1 MYSYQKFR
9 RYRSAWDRFQII
21 NSLQLSFFRYNKSI
35 FFFFCKVV
43 NDMLPKDPMILLS
56 YINTKLR
63 DDYASLDELCD
74 DLQVERSD
82 IENTL
87 SAIDYRYHAELNKF
101 I

>member
-1 MYSYQKFR
+1 
-9 RYRSAWDRFQII
+9 
-21 NSLQLSFFRYNKSI
+21 
-35 FFFFCKVV
+35 
-43 NDMLPKDPMILLS
+43 MLPRDPMILLS